1 MRLALI
7 YNPNQRVALGERCYR
22 ILKEYRNLE
31 IKQFDLKEIQ
41 NVKNGFDFYLRIDD
55 GDYTIALP
63 TNLHP
68 CGFWVADTHLP
79 KPYKKIKN
87 SIKNYDFVFCMQK
100 EGKIRL
106 EKETKKCCFWIPWAT
121 DEVPLDF
128 KFPQEE
134 EKIWDI
140 CFIGTEGKHSLRKV
154 VLEILKINYPNSYF
168 GRAHYTEILN
178 YYSKARIV
186 VNYPINNDINLR
198 IFEAMSAGAL
208 VITHR
213 IKDNGFEEIFKENEH
228 LVVFDDILK
237 EMRQKIDFYL
247 ENKDLRQ
254 KIAYQGF
261 EYVKNNHTFR
271 HRLRDIFKIIGFDL
285 ENLR

>member
-1 MRLALI
+1 
-7 YNPNQRVALGERCYR
+7 
-22 ILKEYRNLE
+22 
-31 IKQFDLKEIQ
+31 
-41 NVKNGFDFYLRIDD
+41 
-55 GDYTIALP
+55 
-63 TNLHP
+63 
-68 CGFWVADTHLP
+68 
-79 KPYKKIKN
+79 
-87 SIKNYDFVFCMQK
+87 MQK

-247 ENKDLRQ
+247 GNKDLRQ

-261 EYVKNNHTFR
+261 EYVKNNHTLR

>member
-1 MRLALI
+1 
-7 YNPNQRVALGERCYR
+7 
-22 ILKEYRNLE
+22 
-31 IKQFDLKEIQ
+31 
-41 NVKNGFDFYLRIDD
+41 
-55 GDYTIALP
+55 
-63 TNLHP
+63 
-68 CGFWVADTHLP
+68 
-79 KPYKKIKN
+79 
-87 SIKNYDFVFCMQK
+87 
-100 EGKIRL
+100 
-106 EKETKKCCFWIPWAT
+106 
-121 DEVPLDF
+121 LDF